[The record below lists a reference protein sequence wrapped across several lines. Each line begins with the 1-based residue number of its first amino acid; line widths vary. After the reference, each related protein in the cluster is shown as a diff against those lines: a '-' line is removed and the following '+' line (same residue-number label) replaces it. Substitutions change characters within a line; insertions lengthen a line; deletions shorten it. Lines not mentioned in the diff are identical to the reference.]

1 MMKEIQKLGP
11 PLLGRGNEGEVFGTS
26 SSISFSEGEG
36 AVLKNEAQLLVLPHQ
51 QRKIV
56 EQ

>member
-1 MMKEIQKLGP
+1 VQGLIPARRQAG
-11 PLLGRGNEGEVFGTS
+11 
-26 SSISFSEGEG
+26 SISFSEGEG

-51 QRKIV
+51 QKKIV